1 MAENTETPA
10 EGEGRAHKAGALD
23 IRNVIGAL
31 LTTYGGILVL
41 LGLFADTAPD
51 KTGDVNANLW
61 AGLSMLLFGVG
72 FLAWA
77 RIRPLVVPHTTGD

>member
-1 MAENTETPA
+1 M
-10 EGEGRAHKAGALD
+10 D

-31 LTTYGGILVL
+31 LVTYGVILTL

-61 AGLSMLLFGVG
+61 AGLTMLLVGVG
-72 FLAWA
+72 FLVWA
-77 RIRPLVVPHTTGD
+77 RVRPLVVPHTTGD

>member
-1 MAENTETPA
+1 M
-10 EGEGRAHKAGALD
+10 
-23 IRNVIGAL
+23 
-31 LTTYGGILVL
+31 ILVL

-61 AGLSMLLFGVG
+61 AGLTMLLFGVG